1 MNKKL
6 KPYEKTEVAYKEI
19 LEGKRKPMIKKMLS
33 CANNAW
39 KKRRKKQRTKFAI
52 NRLRLKHLEKQNRN
66 DQLSVPQVSEKFFPY
81 CRAYVSQL

>member
-19 LEGKRKPMIKKMLS
+19 LEGKKK
-33 CANNAW
+33 AYDQKNAEL
-39 KKRRKKQRTKFAI
+39 RKQRLEKAKKKTKFVI

-66 DQLSVPQVSEKFFPY
+66 D
-81 CRAYVSQL
+81 